1 MRSQIET
8 NPDVIAFEN
17 GEISFAEFQR
27 RAYLRQKE
35 KFLPRLLECR
45 AVGKWDKFIS
55 TALDVFEVMPEAF
68 AFYDEIPDNL
78 KYDFAVEAYQHHG
91 DSIPA
96 VRKAVRDAA
105 KYGKADLP
113 AELQAQE
120 VITVY
125 RAGEEDITKCKYRI
139 SWTTDRSV
147 AEFFLNTYIGR
158 HAAYL
163 YTAQIKPADVIAY
176 TDDRDEKEILQ
187 YRKVFNIQ
195 DITPERSVNNGRL

>member
-1 MRSQIET
+1 MSKQLET
-8 NPDVIAFEN
+8 DPDIIAFNN
-17 GEISFAEFQR
+17 GEINFAEFQR
-27 RAYLRQKE
+27 RAYMRQKAR
-35 KFLPRLLECR
+35 FMPQLLEYR
-45 AVGKWDKFIS
+45 AAGKWDEFIS
-55 TALDVFEVMPEAF
+55 TALSVFEVMPEAF
-68 AFYDEIPDNL
+68 MFYDEIPDDL
-78 KYDFAVEAYQHHG
+78 KYDFAISAYQHHG

-96 VRKAVRDAA
+96 VRKAVRGAA

-113 AELQAQE
+113 AELQAKE

-158 HAAYL
+158 HASYL
-163 YTAQIKPADVIAY
+163 YTAQIRPGDVIAY
-176 TDDRDEKEILQ
+176 TDDRNEKEILQ

-195 DITPERSVNNGRL
+195 DITPEREGKA

>member
-1 MRSQIET
+1 MNIPIEISQ
-8 NPDVIAFEN
+8 DIAALNN
-17 GEISFAEFQR
+17 GEIDFAEFQR

-35 KFLPRLLECR
+35 RFLPQLLEYR
-45 AVGKWDKFIS
+45 AAGKWKDFIN
-55 TALDVFEVMPEAF
+55 TALSAYEVMPEAF
-68 AFYDEIPDNL
+68 MFYDEIPDNL
-78 KYDFAVEAYQHHG
+78 KYDFAISAYQHHG

-96 VRKAVRDAA
+96 VRKAVRGAA

-113 AELQAQE
+113 AELQAKE

-163 YTAQIKPADVIAY
+163 YTAQIRPADVIAY
-176 TDDRDEKEILQ
+176 TDDRQEKEILQ
-187 YRKVFNIQ
+187 YRKVFDIK
-195 DITPERSVNNGRL
+195 DITQKSEVRA